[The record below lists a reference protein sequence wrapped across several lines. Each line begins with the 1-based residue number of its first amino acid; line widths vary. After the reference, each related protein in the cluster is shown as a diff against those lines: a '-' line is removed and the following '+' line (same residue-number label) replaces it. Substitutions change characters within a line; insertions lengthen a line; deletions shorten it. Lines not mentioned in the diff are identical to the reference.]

1 MGYGY
6 RLPASLQAD
15 LSSIWNDC
23 EAAMGVRSSL
33 GGQIAQ
39 LERSAPP
46 DKPMP
51 GGCGPARPAS
61 ASPSPSRRRTRSAA
75 KTAGTQRMSA
85 SVLYWETIEP
95 CTRTRPPKPTEFLG
109 SFSGQRARESI
120 DRTIRTLIK
129 SPNGIANQRILFVVY
144 GNPFLRPP
152 WRMTCTPEL
161 EVFSIRPGERRR
173 PCSRAPRG
181 PYAAAHDEVADAARD
196 TRRARLDR
204 LLGAVG
210 A

>member
-1 MGYGY
+1 MGY

-15 LSSIWNDC
+15 LSWIWNDC
-23 EAAMGVRSSL
+23 EVAMGVRSSL
-33 GGQIAQ
+33 GWQIAQ

-51 GGCGPARPAS
+51 ADAAR
-61 ASPSPSRRRTRSAA
+61 SPGIRLALAVTSTHQERRQERWDAA
-75 KTAGTQRMSA
+75 DERIR
-85 SVLYWETIEP
+85 LYWEPLAVHEDQAT
-95 CTRTRPPKPTEFLG
+95 KPAEFLG
-109 SFSGQRARESI
+109 SSRDHERASRI

-144 GNPFLRPP
+144 GNPSYALVADDLSR
-152 WRMTCTPEL
+152 L
-161 EVFSIRPGERRR
+161 EVFSIVRSEREAMLAGA
-173 PCSRAPRG
+173 SRA
-181 PYAAAHDEVADAARD
+181 YAAAHDEVADAARD

-210 A
+210 T